1 MFVFIA
7 INLNII
13 QMICVRSLLVTPK
26 KKKNPIKEA
35 LFQEALNYRYP
46 FVDVVDVSTSV

>member
-7 INLNII
+7 INLDII
-13 QMICVRSLLVTPK
+13 QMICVRSLLVTQ
-26 KKKNPIKEA
+26 KKNPIKET